1 MVEAESVGEA
11 ENLANIELNKIETWA
26 TENKIKLNERKSKV
40 MLMTRRKRKERKET
54 AIYLKNGPNPQIQ
67 RLKYLGKYLTGN
79 LHLKNTQ
86 TTSQINV

>member
-54 AIYLKNGPNPQIQ
+54 ATCLNNRTIAQVE
-67 RLKYLGKYLTGN
+67 RLKY
-79 LHLKNTQ
+79 
-86 TTSQINV
+86 